1 MAKFNE
7 QLNQAVAKS
16 PFGKANRKKIVAK
29 AVDEIKKQCLSTAK
43 LGFTHLSLKTEDA
56 RELLAKAL
64 GTDTQ
69 TVEKWEIAN
78 HYKLAKKIQAALTDE
93 GLKVSQHHD
102 SIEIS
107 WKK

>member
-7 QLNQAVAKS
+7 KLSQAVAKS
-16 PFGKANRKKIVAK
+16 QFGKQNRKKIVAD
-29 AVDEIKKQCLSTAK
+29 AVEEIKKQCMATAK
-43 LGFTHLSLKTEDA
+43 DGFTHLSIKTEDA

-69 TVEKWEIAN
+69 TVEKWETAN
-78 HYKLAKKIQAALTDE
+78 HYKLAKKIQAALVAE

-107 WKK
+107 WGK

>member
-7 QLNQAVAKS
+7 KLSQAVAKS
-16 PFGKANRKKIVAK
+16 QFGKQNRKKVVADVV
-29 AVDEIKKQCLSTAK
+29 AEIKKQCMATAR
-43 LGFTHLSLKTEDA
+43 LGFTHLALRNEDA
-56 RELLAKAL
+56 QELLAKAL

-69 TVEKWEIAN
+69 TVEKWESDN
-78 HYKLAKKIQAALTDE
+78 HYKLAKKVQAALTEE